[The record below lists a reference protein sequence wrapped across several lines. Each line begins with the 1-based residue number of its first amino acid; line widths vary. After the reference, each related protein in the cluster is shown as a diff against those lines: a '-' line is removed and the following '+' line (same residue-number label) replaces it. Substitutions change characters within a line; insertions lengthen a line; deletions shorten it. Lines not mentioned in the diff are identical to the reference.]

1 MVSVPEGFLFSAVSC
16 GIRKEGKLDL
26 GLIYCE
32 RKGTAWG
39 VFTKNTLKA
48 APVLIGK
55 MNLKEPFHRAI
66 VANSGVANAA
76 TGEEGIK
83 RAEAV
88 LKGLASLLKIKP
100 FEILPASTGVIG
112 EQLPLEKIIPKLEEL
127 VQGLSPK
134 RVEDFA
140 QAIMTTDTFP
150 KIVQKT
156 TKDGVKLLGIA
167 KGAGM
172 IAPNMATML
181 AFILTDG
188 YLKKEEIKKLLSK
201 TVEQSFNR
209 ITVDGDTST
218 NDTVYFLASGIKEV
232 KDGNDFA
239 ENLFSLAKELAYL
252 IVKDGE
258 GATKVIRIE
267 IKGAKNKEEARA
279 FAMSIAN
286 SPLVKTAFYGADPN
300 WGRILSALGKTG
312 IDFDPQLVQIFLN
325 GKPWVKE
332 LSVQTKEEDLRKE
345 MQKSE
350 VYLVV
355 HLKLGKVNYEV
366 LTCDLTEDYIR
377 INASYRS

>member
-16 GIRKEGKLDL
+16 GIKKEGRLDL
-26 GLIYCE
+26 GLIFCE

-55 MNLKEPFHRAI
+55 TNLKEPYHRAI

-83 RAEAV
+83 RAEAI
-88 LKGLASLLKIKP
+88 LKDLAKLLKVNP

-112 EQLPLEKIIPKLEEL
+112 EQLPLEKILPKLSEL
-127 VQGLSPK
+127 VAGLSPD
-134 RVEDFA
+134 RAEDFA
-140 QAIMTTDTFP
+140 KAIMTTDTFP
-150 KIVQKT
+150 KLARRT
-156 TKDGVKLLGIA
+156 TKDGIKLLGIA

-188 YLKKEEIKKLLSK
+188 YLKKEEMKKLLSK
-201 TVEQSFNR
+201 AVDQSFNR

-239 ENLFSLAKELAYL
+239 ENLISLAKELAYL

-258 GATKVIRIE
+258 GATKVIKVE
-267 IKGAKNKEEARA
+267 IKGARNKEEARA
-279 FAMSIAN
+279 FAMAIAN

-350 VYLVV
+350 ISLVV
-355 HLKLGKVNYEV
+355 HLKLGKVSYEV

>member
-16 GIRKEGKLDL
+16 GIKKEGKLDL
-26 GLIYCE
+26 GLIFCE

-55 MNLKEPFHRAI
+55 TNLKEPFHRAI

-88 LKGLASLLKIKP
+88 LKDLASLLKVKP
-100 FEILPASTGVIG
+100 LEILPASTGVIG
-112 EQLPLEKIIPKLEEL
+112 EQLPLDKILPKLSEL
-127 VQGLSPK
+127 VAGLSPD
-134 RVEDFA
+134 RAEDFA
-140 QAIMTTDTFP
+140 KAIMTTDTFP
-150 KIVQKT
+150 KIAQRT

-188 YLKKEEIKKLLSK
+188 YLKKEEMRKLLSK
-201 TVEQSFNR
+201 AVDQSFNR

-232 KDGNDFA
+232 KDGTDFA
-239 ENLFSLAKELAYL
+239 ENLISLAKELAYL

-258 GATKVIRIE
+258 GATKVIRVE
-267 IKGAKNKEEARA
+267 IKGARNKEEARA

-325 GKPWVKE
+325 DKPWVKE

-345 MQKSE
+345 MQKNE
-350 VYLVV
+350 VSLVV
-355 HLKLGKVNYEV
+355 HLKLGKVSYEV

>member
-16 GIRKEGKLDL
+16 GIKKEGRLDL
-26 GLIYCE
+26 GLIFCE

-55 MNLKEPFHRAI
+55 TNLKEPFHRAI

-83 RAEAV
+83 RAEAI
-88 LKGLASLLKIKP
+88 LKDLANLLKVNP

-112 EQLPLEKIIPKLEEL
+112 EQLPLEKILPKLSEL
-127 VQGLSPK
+127 VAGLSPD
-134 RVEDFA
+134 RAEDFA
-140 QAIMTTDTFP
+140 KAIMTTDTFP
-150 KIVQKT
+150 KLARRT
-156 TKDGVKLLGIA
+156 TKDGIKLLGIA

-188 YLKKEEIKKLLSK
+188 YLKKEEMKKLLSK
-201 TVEQSFNR
+201 AVDQSFNR

-232 KDGNDFA
+232 KDGTDFA
-239 ENLFSLAKELAYL
+239 ENLISLAKELAYL

-258 GATKVIRIE
+258 GATKVIKVE
-267 IKGAKNKEEARA
+267 IKGARNKEEARA
-279 FAMSIAN
+279 FAMAIAN

-350 VYLVV
+350 ISLVV
-355 HLKLGKVNYEV
+355 HLKLGKVSYEV